1 MIRLR
6 VVALL
11 AAIVVGAVVAAAP
24 AQAATPT
31 ATPTASV
38 PAAAAVPG
46 AAAVLGAAAGAPAY
60 YLSLG
65 DSLGY
70 GYQAAKVATA
80 TGAASFNTGY
90 TDDLARLLALTGN
103 RRTVVN
109 YSCPGETSSTFI
121 AGGCAWTLGGG
132 PLHDPYPGSQLS
144 AARSFLQ
151 IHPGQVSLITLSIG
165 ANDVLSDLTACQT
178 SLSSCP
184 LTAHLA
190 ALHSNLDSIL
200 TQLRSLAPTAKIV
213 VLSLYNPF
221 AKAVPSSSALTLA
234 VDATIDASALAHT
247 ARVADA
253 YVPFN
258 VLPWPGLCKLT
269 YYCSTGDIHPTDLGY
284 SEIGAAFFGAQF

>member
-6 VVALL
+6 V
-11 AAIVVGAVVAAAP
+11 
-24 AQAATPT
+24 
-31 ATPTASV
+31 
-38 PAAAAVPG
+38 
-46 AAAVLGAAAGAPAY
+46 AAVLASLLVTGGVFAASPVEAGTPALGSAVPAVAGAPVY

-90 TDDLARLLALTGN
+90 TDDLAKLLAVTGH
-103 RRTVVN
+103 RRTTVN

-121 AGGCAWTLGGG
+121 SGGCPWALGGR
-132 PLHDPYPGSQLS
+132 PLHDPYMGSQLD

-151 IHPGQVSLITLSIG
+151 AHQGQVPLITLSIG
-165 ANDVLSDLTACQT
+165 ANDVLSDLTSCQA
-178 SLSSCP
+178 SVSSCP
-184 LTAHLA
+184 LLTHLA
-190 ALHSNLDSIL
+190 TLHTNLDSVL
-200 TQLRSLAPTAKIV
+200 TQLRGLAPTARIV

-221 AKAVPSSSALTLA
+221 AKAVPSSAVLALA
-234 VDATIDASALAHT
+234 VDATIDATALSHG

-258 VLPWPGLCKLT
+258 VLPWPGLCQLT
-269 YYCSTGDIHPTDLGY
+269 YYCSTGDIHPTDRGY
-284 SEIGAAFFGAQF
+284 SEIAAAFFGAQL